1 LNKLKEKEIIS
12 EIKKGNRQVFE
23 SLFREYYSA
32 LCAYSKLVVKRND
45 IAEDIVQELFYK
57 IWNKKNSLNITTSL
71 KSYIYRS
78 VYNNSID
85 YIRTEKHEI
94 IYKEYNLHKLK
105 GNKILQPDNDL
116 IEKINKA
123 IDELPEKQREVYKL
137 KKFDNFS
144 YEEIAKKLNISLK
157 TVETHIRRAN
167 IALKQKMKNLSI
179 IKILYIL
186 INIM

>member
-85 YIRTEKHEI
+85 YIQFT
-94 IYKEYNLHKLK
+94 
-105 GNKILQPDNDL
+105 
-116 IEKINKA
+116 
-123 IDELPEKQREVYKL
+123 
-137 KKFDNFS
+137 
-144 YEEIAKKLNISLK
+144 
-157 TVETHIRRAN
+157 
-167 IALKQKMKNLSI
+167 
-179 IKILYIL
+179 
-186 INIM
+186 